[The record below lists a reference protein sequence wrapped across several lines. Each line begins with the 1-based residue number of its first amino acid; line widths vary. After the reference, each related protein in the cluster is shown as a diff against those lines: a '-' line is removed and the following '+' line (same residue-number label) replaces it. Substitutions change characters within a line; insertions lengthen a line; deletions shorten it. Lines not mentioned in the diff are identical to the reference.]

1 MNELNNQGLR
11 SVRGDK
17 FTVNSLR
24 NILHNEMYTGVY
36 KYGDIVIEDGVP
48 ALITKAQFAN
58 VQERFALNKRRGS
71 QIAAEIADEDAP
83 RYWLTGKL
91 FCGYCK
97 ESMQGVSG
105 TSKTGAKHYYYY
117 CKSQRHGKCKKK
129 PIRKAVIEYL
139 VQNALRLLLRDTE
152 NVAYLAHE
160 AAEYY
165 KSYYVDTGYLEG
177 LESEL
182 KAVDKALDNLI
193 KALEKGFFGDRLQE
207 RMTELENRKKALT
220 DTIAAE
226 SIRRE
231 AIEDEHTIYA
241 YFQKFLNAN
250 LDDPEVRDTVLE
262 GLVDKIF
269 LYDGYFEITGFYSD
283 DRTVIEWDEVEDG
296 QIEYSGFIEP
306 ADEFDDFAVGSTI
319 QETHPLGWVSCM
331 LWGKL
336 NQNRTCRRHVHEPAR
351 TLVNSSIFSHGTGSR
366 PAHPAPLRK
375 NAGNSPTS
383 TILCKKSNTRSGVQL
398 FAMR

>member
-1 MNELNNQGLR
+1 MDEKKNGSQALETTGTDLSAITNISTSSTVYQGESYAKAEMDAVNIVVETARSSSGLHMCSLGELADEV
-11 SVRGDK
+11 VR
-17 FTVNSLR
+17 TMR
-24 NILHNEMYTGVY
+24 
-36 KYGDIVIEDGVP
+36 DIVESVNIPANLGGRNLGWSKPKTITAVQAAMLVFEYERIRMVCTKETVKKPTAEGVLAMYVDKGKDAGIYREIGDG
-48 ALITKAQFAN
+48 
-58 VQERFALNKRRGS
+58 
-71 QIAAEIADEDAP
+71 QIDEWCSEIAGAVNKS
-83 RYWLTGKL
+83 W
-91 FCGYCK
+91 K

-226 SIRRE
+226 RIRRE

-306 ADEFDDFAVGSTI
+306 ADEFDDFAVGST
-319 QETHPLGWVSCM
+319 
-331 LWGKL
+331 
-336 NQNRTCRRHVHEPAR
+336 
-351 TLVNSSIFSHGTGSR
+351 
-366 PAHPAPLRK
+366 K
-375 NAGNSPTS
+375 N
-383 TILCKKSNTRSGVQL
+383 
-398 FAMR
+398 

>member
-1 MNELNNQGLR
+1 MIRNELNNQGLR

-105 TSKTGAKHYYYY
+105 TSKTDEKHYYYY

-165 KSYYVDTGYLEG
+165 KSHYVDTGYLEG
-177 LESEL
+177 LESDL
-182 KAVDKALDNLI
+182 KVVDKALDNLI
-193 KALEKGFFGDRLQE
+193 KAFEKGFFGDRLQE

-226 SIRRE
+226 RIRRE
-231 AIEDEHTIYA
+231 AIEDEHAIYA

-296 QIEYSGFIEP
+296 QTEYSGFIEP
-306 ADEFDDFAVGSTI
+306 ADEFDDFAVGST
-319 QETHPLGWVSCM
+319 
-331 LWGKL
+331 
-336 NQNRTCRRHVHEPAR
+336 
-351 TLVNSSIFSHGTGSR
+351 
-366 PAHPAPLRK
+366 
-375 NAGNSPTS
+375 
-383 TILCKKSNTRSGVQL
+383 
-398 FAMR
+398 